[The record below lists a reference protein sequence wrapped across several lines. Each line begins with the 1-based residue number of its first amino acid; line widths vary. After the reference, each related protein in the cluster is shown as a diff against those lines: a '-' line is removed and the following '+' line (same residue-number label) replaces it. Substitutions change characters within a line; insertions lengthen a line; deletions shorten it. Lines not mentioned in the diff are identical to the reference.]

1 MSFVPGDM
9 TQIIQYFMPFEAAA
23 FILAALVHFGVIA
36 HGYEH
41 LKAGIA
47 ETVIGSVLASG
58 LAWVWMHPPVTRGV
72 GLAVQAFAF
81 IGTLIGAFTVAI
93 GIGPCTAPDIVYHI
107 GLAGLL
113 ACGLF
118 VSWRAPTR

>member
-23 FILAALVHFGVIA
+23 FILAALVHFGMIA

-47 ETVIGSVLASG
+47 ETVIGSC
-58 LAWVWMHPPVTRGV
+58 W
-72 GLAVQAFAF
+72 LAVSRGFGC
-81 IGTLIGAFTVAI
+81 I
-93 GIGPCTAPDIVYHI
+93 PP
-107 GLAGLL
+107 
-113 ACGLF
+113 
-118 VSWRAPTR
+118 

>member
-1 MSFVPGDM
+1 M
-9 TQIIQYFMPFEAAA
+9 TQIIQYFVSFEAAA
-23 FILAALVHFGVIA
+23 FILAALVHFGAIA

-58 LAWVWMHPPVTRGV
+58 LAWVWMHPRVTRGV

-81 IGTLIGAFTVAI
+81 MGTLIGAFTVAI
-93 GIGPCTAPDIVYHI
+93 GIGPRTVPDIVYHI
-107 GLAGLL
+107 GLVGLL

-118 VSWRAPTR
+118 VSWRTPTR